1 MIIKMVIKFI
11 TVNIL
16 FKIDDSFTPT
26 LSNIMRSITTVNA
39 KKSGYSDKN
48 ETLIGIKECNVS
60 LITFPIKASK

>member
-26 LSNIMRSITTVNA
+26 LSNIIRSITTVNA

-48 ETLIGIKECNVS
+48 ETLIGIIECNVS

>member
-16 FKIDDSFTPT
+16 FKIDDSFTPI
-26 LSNIMRSITTVNA
+26 LSNIIRSITTVNA

-48 ETLIGIKECNVS
+48 ETLIGITECNVL